1 MSSFRIFPVGPLGRA
16 STRAWGSWAM
26 ETTSGR
32 GADAVGLR
40 NLGDGVLRRQV
51 VAKDLT
57 KVRELRGGAL
67 TSVHGATGVRIRSVS
82 PMPSPLWNS
91 PHSSFPPATPTSGQL
106 AAARFRLHAQHHP
119 VGHSALWA
127 GGAGVVALL
136 LAGLLTAPN
145 LTDPAGVPGWVLG
158 AVAIMTLAVALLAGV
173 AAYSIVR
180 GTPASPETDPVRYA
194 VARLS
199 GSTGPPDTWSTT
211 SSTCRTRPTGSYR
224 C

>member
-1 MSSFRIFPVGPLGRA
+1 M
-16 STRAWGSWAM
+16 T
-26 ETTSGR
+26 
-32 GADAVGLR
+32 
-40 NLGDGVLRRQV
+40 
-51 VAKDLT
+51 
-57 KVRELRGGAL
+57 
-67 TSVHGATGVRIRSVS
+67 
-82 PMPSPLWNS
+82 SPLWNS
-91 PHSSFPPATPTSGQL
+91 PHSSFPPANPTSGQL

-158 AVAIMTLAVALLAGV
+158 AVAIMTLAVALLAGA

-194 VARLS
+194 VARCQA
-199 GSTGPPDTWSTT
+199 G
-211 SSTCRTRPTGSYR
+211 TGSPGPDERVNRTARHMVDHLVHVSNPTHRFVPLLIAAAAFAVRPLIDMAGSGAETWTLFQFVPAAIIIVGMVVLEPLAERERDACLSFREQYDSE
-224 C
+224 